1 MRKSKLKIYIINL
14 KRHTIR
20 RKRIEAE
27 LKSVGFFNYEF
38 IDAVD
43 GTDIPTTESLI
54 EDGTLNPIWIGPNG
68 KLTSSIIACALSH
81 QKAYKKMLKD
91 GHESALI
98 LEDDAEF
105 TKYGIKMIL
114 TGNVGHYLNP
124 LNRSIDWDVFVWGGA
139 SDDLYYRNIG
149 IPGIG
154 EYKRYLPYW
163 AASSY
168 QITKRGA
175 EKLIESNTPLR
186 YAADVNLECAD
197 TKMYCLDHSLMVQTY
212 GDWERPFAE
221 KLHADATTYLAGIT
235 EYNPSTG
242 MVRDGL
248 NNLEEAKNTQ
258 NPTLHY
264 FSNHKKCEVTGDIDV
279 NLIEWKD
286 HTNDRGDTLKYWTHI
301 HLNH

>member
-1 MRKSKLKIYIINL
+1 MQKHKLKIYIINL
-14 KRHTIR
+14 KRHAIR

-27 LKSVGFFNYEF
+27 LKSVGYFNFEF

-43 GTDIPTTESLI
+43 GTTLTDTEDLI
-54 EDGTLNPIWIGPNG
+54 NNGTLNPIWICPNG
-68 KLTSSIIACALSH
+68 KLTTSIIACALSH
-81 QKAYKKMLKD
+81 QKAYKKMIKD
-91 GHESALI
+91 GHKSALI

-114 TGNVGHYLNP
+114 TGNVGNYVGP
-124 LNRSIDWDVFVWGGA
+124 LNSKFDWDVFVWGGA
-139 SDDLYYRNIG
+139 SDNLYYRDVG
-149 IPGIG
+149 LHGIG
-154 EYKRYLPYW
+154 EYKRYLPEW
-163 AASSY
+163 AASAY
-168 QITKRGA
+168 QITRKGA

-212 GDWERPFAE
+212 GNFERPFAE
-221 KLHADATTYLAGIT
+221 KLHGDATNYLAGLE
-235 EYNPSTG
+235 EYLPSTG
-242 MVRDGL
+242 MIRNDL
-248 NNLEEAKNTQ
+248 DNLEEAKNTE
-258 NPTLHY
+258 NSTIHY

-286 HTNDRGDTLKYWTHI
+286 HTNEKGDTLKYWTYI